1 MLADQPYLP
10 REFQVRNNKSNIIGW
25 GTEEGEVSLLKEL
38 ESIFNKIIKE
48 NVLNI
53 KEEALIKA
61 Q

>member
-1 MLADQPYLP
+1 MWDTVTKLNL
-10 REFQVRNNKSNIIGW
+10 RVI
-25 GTEEGEVSLLKEL
+25 GTEKGEKTQDKGTEN
-38 ESIFNKIIKE
+38 IFNKIIKE